1 MQSAVQVVVPEQ
13 IIGLLAPPGLRYTH
27 SNVFLTNLFR
37 SKYWPLHT
45 QVLGIWQLCVTL
57 VQQFAPCAVLCLLAH
72 LPLCIRQ
79 ALRRAVGLVMKPV
92 NIRSIHSVNTGQRL
106 MAVLIGVDIT

>member
-1 MQSAVQVVVPEQ
+1 MQSAVRVVVPEQ
-13 IIGLLAPPGLRYTH
+13 IIVKTRLTDQILA
-27 SNVFLTNLFR
+27 
-37 SKYWPLHT
+37 LHP
-45 QVLGIWQLCVTL
+45 QVLGIRQLCVPL
-57 VQQFAPCAVLCLLAH
+57 VQQFAPCTVLCLLAH
-72 LPLCIRQ
+72 PAFRIRQ